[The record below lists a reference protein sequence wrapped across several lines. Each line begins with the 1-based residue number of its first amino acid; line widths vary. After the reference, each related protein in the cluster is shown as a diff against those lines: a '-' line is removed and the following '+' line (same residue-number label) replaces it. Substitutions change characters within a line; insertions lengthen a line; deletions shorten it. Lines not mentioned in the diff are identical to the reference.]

1 MDFLTNL
8 DFWFTVLR
16 ATTPVLFATMA
27 ALIASRSGM
36 LNLGLEG
43 AMTIAA
49 LCGVLGSGFTGSL
62 LVGAVCG
69 LAAGIGFTMLLAYFV
84 QHLKAIR

>member
-1 MDFLTNL
+1 
-8 DFWFTVLR
+8 
-16 ATTPVLFATMA
+16 MA

-43 AMTIAA
+43 AMTIVA

-84 QHLKAIR
+84 QHLKANQVISGVALNLAASGALFSACIP